1 MARKSKKPATEKLQA
16 MYTIMSQS
24 EIAKTYDV
32 SIRTVARWLHNDK
45 IVKPVTLAKEVASE

>member
-24 EIAKTYDV
+24 EIARAYDV
-32 SIRTVARWLHNDK
+32 SVRTVARWLHDDK
-45 IVKPVTLAKEVASE
+45 IVKPVQAAGGARQ